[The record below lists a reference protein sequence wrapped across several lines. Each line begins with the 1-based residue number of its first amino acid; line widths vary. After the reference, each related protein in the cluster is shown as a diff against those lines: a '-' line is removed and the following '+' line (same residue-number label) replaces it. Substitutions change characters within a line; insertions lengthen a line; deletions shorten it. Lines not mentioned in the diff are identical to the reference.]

1 MGSTDHVNEDHF
13 TDPTPERQDRTYAGP
28 ASGTT
33 WMQKLTTEL
42 TKEPDQEANLGGPNS
57 TALSSSMN
65 RRTTVPTVNEQGP
78 QFEDIGLSAME
89 SQIDPY
95 ELPAKSTADA
105 LLYVYLNTVH
115 PSFPILNDDLFL
127 DDYAQYFANSDREPS
142 AYQTFIP
149 KLQIVFAIAA
159 VHAHM
164 TEAKWVGD
172 DRDHLLY
179 FAKAQVMTR
188 ENGFPTETIDINQ
201 VQIFGLASMYF
212 LASHQ
217 VNRYVFFSRI
227 PTTTD
232 C

>member
-42 TKEPDQEANLGGPNS
+42 TRDPNREANPGGTSPA
-57 TALSSSMN
+57 ALSSSMN
-65 RRTTVPTVNEQGP
+65 SRTTVPAFNEAGA
-78 QFEDIGLSAME
+78 QFGNVSLSAME

-95 ELPAKSTADA
+95 EMPVKSTADA

-115 PSFPILNDDLFL
+115 PSFPILNDDRFL
-127 DDYAQYFANSDREPS
+127 DDYAQYFASSDREPS

-149 KLQIVFAIAA
+149 KLHIVFAIAA

-172 DRDHLLY
+172 DRDHFLY
-179 FAKAQVMTR
+179 FARAQVMTR
-188 ENGFPTETIDINQ
+188 ENGFPTETIDLNQ

-217 VNRYVFFSRI
+217 VNRYVFFFGT
-227 PTTTD
+227 PTITD

>member
-1 MGSTDHVNEDHF
+1 MGSTDHVNEDLF
-13 TDPTPERQDRTYAGP
+13 TDLTPERQDRTYAGP

-42 TKEPDQEANLGGPNS
+42 TKDPNREANFGGPNS
-57 TALSSSMN
+57 AALSSSMN
-65 RRTTVPTVNEQGP
+65 SRTAVPAFNEQDG
-78 QFEDIGLSAME
+78 QFEDVSLSALE

-95 ELPAKSTADA
+95 EMPVKPTADA

-127 DDYAQYFANSDREPS
+127 NEYAQYFASSDREPS
-142 AYQTFIP
+142 AYLAFVP

-179 FAKAQVMTR
+179 FARARVTTR
-188 ENGFPTETIDINQ
+188 ENGFPTETIDLNQ

-217 VNRYVFFSRI
+217 VNRYVFSLRT